1 MGEEESGWKGTGK
14 KELIRKADREGRLGE
29 GTQEREHRAIVLKGG
44 PRVWRCR
51 VSGNR
56 LADAPR
62 IVRSSVNHVTREIA
76 NHKVWRAHARIPG
89 GRSCRWSQVFAPPLE
104 SSTAA
109 PPAYHDGRSFGAWSI

>member
-1 MGEEESGWKGTGK
+1 MEGDGEKGTYWKGGQRGSAWRGSK
-14 KELIRKADREGRLGE
+14 GE
-29 GTQEREHRAIVLKGG
+29 GTQGDRTEGG

-56 LADAPR
+56 PADAPR

-89 GRSCRWSQVFAPPLE
+89 GRSCRWSQVFAPPLNVPRLRLRP
-104 SSTAA
+104 TRM
-109 PPAYHDGRSFGAWSI
+109 GSI